1 MLILK
6 SLLAA
11 ENIVFEK
18 NKLIYFIF
26 HKPKSPFIWSLRHYL
41 IFQIFFFQKPH
52 IIFKTSTTTPC
63 KTRLY
68 FTTLVL
74 YYSSSTSD
82 SDHES
87 ALASASSRGQRR
99 FVFTKKSSQRDFQQ
113 HPCKNQSQTKNVDA

>member
-52 IIFKTSTTTPC
+52 IIFKTTTTPC